1 MKFLK
6 RFILVILVLILA
18 LIGIGYEL
26 PDSAH
31 VERSIRISAAPQTV
45 FPYVSDFRKFD
56 EWSPWAQ
63 KDPDMKYTFGGPE
76 SGVGATMTWHSN
88 DPDVG
93 SGSSLITQSKPPHH
107 VTTRLEFGVEATT
120 ATSYFNI
127 TPVSNGSKVTWGFD
141 TEFGTNLIWRYF
153 GLMMDR
159 WVGGEYDKGL
169 QNLKT
174 LVEKEKQDA

>member
-76 SGVGATMTWHSN
+76 SGVGATMTWHSA

-93 SGSSLITQSKPPHH
+93 SGSILITQSKPPHH
-107 VTTRLEFGVEATT
+107 VITRLEFGAEATT